1 MVEFR
6 TEKVTEHI
14 TRIFGICTELMYL
27 VEGNDK
33 AALIDTGSG
42 FGSLKKVVSEL
53 TDKPV
58 IVLLTHD
65 HVDHAMGAAEFENVY
80 MNHRD
85 DDIFV
90 RHGDDDFRWEGL
102 ELFADGAEVSRE
114 EYIPT
119 GHVED
124 FRNLS
129 GGDRFD
135 LGGITVEIYDCEGHT
150 SGSVAMLMKEERVLL
165 LGDACNDNTFLFE
178 DYSLTLREY
187 HNSLLRLKKETSG
200 KYDTVL
206 ASHGAGSLP
215 VTILDEVIEVCED
228 IETGNADDVLIEF
241 RGNKGF
247 LAKQKD
253 ASGTRRMDGKVGN
266 IVYNKDKIQ

>member
-6 TEKVTEHI
+6 TEKVTKHI

-27 VEGNDK
+27 VEGDDM

-42 FGSLKKVVSEL
+42 FGSLKNVVSEL

-58 IVLLTHD
+58 IVLLTHG
-65 HVDHAMGAAEFENVY
+65 HVDHAMGSAEFENVY

-85 DDIFV
+85 DNIFA
-90 RHGDDDFRWEGL
+90 RHGDDDFRWEGID
-102 ELFADGAEVSRE
+102 LFAGEVTVAKE

-119 GHVED
+119 GHTED

-129 GGDRFD
+129 GGDQFD
-135 LGGITVEIYDCEGHT
+135 LGGITIEIYDCEGHT
-150 SGSVAMLMKEERVLL
+150 SGSVVMLMKEERVLL

-187 HNSLLRLKKETSG
+187 HNSLLRIRKETEG

-206 ASHGAGSLP
+206 SSHGAGTLP
-215 VTILDEVIEVCED
+215 ITILDEVIEVCED
-228 IETGNADDVLIEF
+228 IEAGKADDIPLEF
-241 RGNKGF
+241 RGNRGF

-253 ASGTRRMDGKVGN
+253 ASGTKRLDGKVGN
-266 IVYNKDKIQ
+266 IVYNKDNIQ